1 MLSTVDKANLITKN
15 MTTTQYDDDLE
26 SQMKYT
32 RLMENDD
39 IYTHKQ
45 KIEDINKTYMAL
57 CLIIVF
63 VPFTFV
69 VIILITHYLR

>member
-1 MLSTVDKANLITKN
+1 MLSTIDKMHIINTK
-15 MTTTQYDDDLE
+15 MSSHDDDLE
-26 SQMKYT
+26 SQMKYV
-32 RLMENDD
+32 RLMDD
-39 IYTHKQ
+39 DVTYTQKQ